1 MMTRGLKGRGDR
13 PFVSGLIA
21 ILIFALW
28 STDSLATSGI
38 SSRKNKET
46 LDCLHGEAAA
56 LCTTRPKTKK
66 NKPVK
71 ISVAL
76 RLLDI
81 IEVDEKGGSWTVRAF
96 LYAHWK
102 DSRLRF
108 KPANYDGARRVN
120 FFGESALAQLKR
132 IWHPQLT
139 IVNHISERVAE
150 NLEIFINR
158 NGKIEY
164 KEMFNVKIRTNF
176 DFRKFPFDEQI
187 ATIELESF
195 GSSQQFVRLVPAVR
209 KGGNS
214 STPPSMWKAG
224 DFSIVFGA
232 RPEPRYELSSDS
244 PGAWL
249 APDGVNDFSLMV
261 ATLVLKR
268 QHRNF
273 ITTKILPL
281 FMFAMVIWLNAFGWT
296 SDKGSLPWPY
306 AGLLGVIFF
315 SHGAQNMLPTLPY
328 PTLFKLWIVQVYVY
342 IVLDF
347 LLWVFAARPVAL
359 ANEAIQK
366 RIKRLQVYGLGPLL
380 VVTWAITGIWFLE
393 PWPEI
398 TTMLTGG

>member
-1 MMTRGLKGRGDR
+1 MNRVRGNKGSRLC
-13 PFVSGLIA
+13 FSGLIS
-21 ILIFALW
+21 ILLFTLW
-28 STDSLATSGI
+28 STDSLATSA
-38 SSRKNKET
+38 SSSNTTNAT
-46 LDCLHGEAAA
+46 LDCLHGDTVA
-56 LCTTRPKTKK
+56 LCATRPKTKK
-66 NKPVK
+66 SKPVK

-108 KPANYDGARRVN
+108 KPDHFDGARRVN
-120 FFGESALAQLKR
+120 FFGESASAQLKR
-132 IWHPQLT
+132 MWHPQLT
-139 IVNHISERVAE
+139 IVNHIRERVVE

-158 NGKIEY
+158 NGKVEY
-164 KEMFNVKIRTNF
+164 KEMFNVEIRTNF
-176 DFRKFPFDEQI
+176 NFKKFPFDEQI

-195 GSSQQFVRLVPAVR
+195 GSSQKFVRLVPAVR

-214 STPPSMWKAG
+214 STPPPMWKAG
-224 DFSIVFGA
+224 DFSVEFGA

-249 APDGVNDFSLMV
+249 APDGVNDFSLMTT
-261 ATLVLKR
+261 TLVLKR

-273 ITTKILPL
+273 ITTKVLPL

-315 SHGAQNMLPTLPY
+315 SHGAQSMLPTLPY
-328 PTLFKLWIVQVYVY
+328 PTLFKLWIVQIYVY

-347 LLWVFAARPVAL
+347 LLWVLAARPLAL
-359 ANEAIQK
+359 ANEVIQK

-380 VVTWAITGIWFLE
+380 LVTWAITGIWFLGF
-393 PWPEI
+393 WPEI
-398 TTMLTGG
+398 TRILTGGQ